1 MITVITKLISF
12 LTALVCTIVPFVGY
26 SAEREEDILLNVA
39 MIADVHIDERLPL
52 GQMMLASG
60 LQDMSRNK
68 TPNDAVVIAGDL
80 TNYGNKEAVKAFYNV
95 MKKHS
100 PYTEWVIAP
109 GNHDIGHVEDYTH
122 DEARQ
127 WLIDLY
133 NEYTGE
139 ETEKIYYSKDVKGY
153 TFIVLCDESE
163 DNWDSC
169 DIYDEQIAFLDSELK
184 RATDEGK
191 PAFVI
196 CHWPVEGTNGQPV
209 IYEDSGLDGEYADK
223 VRETLEKYE
232 NVFLISGHMHAGIN
246 GKLVKEAFG
255 FSCVETING
264 VTYVNL
270 PTYDLVNRY
279 GIPWNGMGMQME
291 VYEDEVVFRA
301 RRYLVSRWYAFHE
314 FSIPLV

>member
-1 MITVITKLISF
+1 MIALITKLVSF
-12 LTALVCTIVPFVGY
+12 MTALVCTIVPFVGY
-26 SAEREEDILLNVA
+26 SAERPDDIQLNVA
-39 MIADVHIDERLPL
+39 MISDTHIDERLPL
-52 GQMMLASG
+52 GQLMLASG
-60 LQDMSRNK
+60 LEDMSRNQ
-68 TPNDAVVIAGDL
+68 TPNDAVLIAGDM
-80 TNYGNKEAVKAFYNV
+80 TNYGNIEAVEAFYNV

-100 PYTEWVIAP
+100 PYAQWVIAP
-109 GNHDIGHVEDYTH
+109 GNHDIGHVEDFTH

-133 NEYTGE
+133 NGYTGE
-139 ETEKIYYSKDVKGY
+139 ETDKIYYSKDIKGY

-169 DIYDEQIAFLDSELK
+169 DIYDEQIAFLDSELQ
-184 RATDEGK
+184 RATAEGK
-191 PAFVI
+191 PAFVV
-196 CHWPVEGTNGQPV
+196 CHWPVEGTNGQPI
-209 IYEDSGLDGEYADK
+209 IYEDSGLDGEYSQK
-223 VRETLEKYE
+223 VQATLEKYE
-232 NVFLISGHMHAGIN
+232 NVFFISGHMHAGIN
-246 GKLVKEAFG
+246 GRLVKEVFG

-291 VYEDEVVFRA
+291 VYENEVVFRA

-314 FSIPLV
+314 YEIPLV

>member
-1 MITVITKLISF
+1 MIALITKLVSF
-12 LTALVCTIVPFVGY
+12 MTALVCTIVPFVGY
-26 SAEREEDILLNVA
+26 SAERPDDIQLNVA
-39 MIADVHIDERLPL
+39 MISDTHIDERLPL
-52 GQMMLASG
+52 GQLMLASG
-60 LQDMSRNK
+60 LEDMSRNQ
-68 TPNDAVVIAGDL
+68 TPNDAVLIAGDM
-80 TNYGNKEAVKAFYNV
+80 TNYGNIEAVEVFYNV

-100 PYTEWVIAP
+100 PYAQWVIAP
-109 GNHDIGHVEDYTH
+109 GNHDIGHVEDFTH

-133 NEYTGE
+133 NGYTGE
-139 ETEKIYYSKDVKGY
+139 ETDKIYYSKDIKGY

-169 DIYDEQIAFLDSELK
+169 DIYDEQIAFLDSELQ
-184 RATDEGK
+184 RATAEGK
-191 PAFVI
+191 PAFVV
-196 CHWPVEGTNGQPV
+196 CHWPVEGTNGQPI
-209 IYEDSGLDGEYADK
+209 IYEDSGLDGEYSQK
-223 VRETLEKYE
+223 VQATLEKYE
-232 NVFLISGHMHAGIN
+232 NVFFISGHMHAGIN
-246 GKLVKEAFG
+246 GRLVKEAFG

-291 VYEDEVVFRA
+291 VYENEVVFRA

-314 FSIPLV
+314 YEVPLV